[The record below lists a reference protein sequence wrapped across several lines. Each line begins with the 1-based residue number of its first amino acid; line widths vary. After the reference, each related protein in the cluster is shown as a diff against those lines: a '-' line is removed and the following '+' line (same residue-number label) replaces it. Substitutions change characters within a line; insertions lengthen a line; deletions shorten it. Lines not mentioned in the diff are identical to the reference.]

1 MMAGIARLVR
11 LLAWLV
17 VAAAVAVSPA
27 SVEAQLQRGAIRGV
41 ARDASGAVLPGA
53 VIVLTSELSAPQ
65 ETISGVLGE
74 FRFVNLDPGRYD
86 LRATLDGFA
95 PYVRESIIVGVGAT
109 VELPLDLEVAARIE
123 TVRVTAATP
132 MLESRRQGNVT
143 NFDQVML
150 NEIPTARDPWALMQH
165 LPGVTID
172 RPNVGGSRSATQA
185 VIAARGDDGSNTSWN
200 IDGVTI
206 TDPAAAGASS
216 TYFDFNAFEE
226 VQFTTG
232 GIDPRQQT
240 GALGINIVTKRGT
253 NTWQGLARLYFT
265 NDSLQQENLPSSLQR
280 RGLTGNRVNQLA
292 EYGGDA
298 GGPVKRD
305 RIWIWGAAARNDI
318 RQLAFTGYPDDSILN
333 SLSAKTDAQ
342 LGDGEPLVVLFSPHR
357 EAGDRPLCRRHPA
370 AGDHAGPGRRGLD
383 LQGRGRPRVRIVVVH
398 VGQGRL
404 RGRSVRAHAAE
415 RAQRTGVPGS
425 GDEIWHGS
433 QMITRSE
440 RAVFQTHVDGMVS
453 RGRQE
458 FTFGSVYREGSA
470 LERVAWPGDQTLA
483 FINVPGQPATSGLA
497 RLTRAGAYAGESD
510 TLGFYAGDT
519 VSVGDWTF
527 NLGLRFDRQQAQNRP
542 SRSRPPTDF
551 CRSVFPRSST
561 AAGRASR
568 GMYGRRGSLPPIE
581 SAIARSLEAAM
592 RSSEASSNGCQRWG
606 VENPARL
613 AIIEYLFVDANGDH
627 LAQVPELVAPTGFV
641 MNVDP
646 ANPAK
651 PVSPNQFDPELGTAG
666 NPFAGRWS
674 RTRTAA
680 ELLDRRQ
687 RGIRARVQPGLA
699 AVHRADQQRLRRVS
713 NRRTGR

>member
-1 MMAGIARLVR
+1 MTGALARRCVR
-11 LLAWLV
+11 RLPWFL
-17 VAAAVAVSPA
+17 AAVIAMSP
-27 SVEAQLQRGAIRGV
+27 SPGEAQLQRGAIRGV
-41 ARDASGAVLPGA
+41 ARDASGGVLPGA
-53 VIVLTSELSAPQ
+53 VVTLTSELGAPQ

-86 LRATLDGFA
+86 LQATLDGFA

-109 VELPLDLEVAARIE
+109 VELPLQLDVATRIE

-185 VIAARGDDGSNTSWN
+185 AIAARGDDGSNTSWN

-206 TDPAAAGASS
+206 TDPAAAGGSS

-253 NTWQGLARLYFT
+253 NAWQGLARVYFT
-265 NDSLQQENLPSSLQR
+265 NDALQQENLPASLQR

-298 GGPVKRD
+298 GGPLKRD
-305 RIWIWGAAARNDI
+305 RVWIWGAAARNDI

-333 SLSAKTDAQ
+333 SVSAKADVQ
-342 LGDGEPLVVLFSPHR
+342 LAHGQPRVVLSSPHR
-357 EAGDRPLCRRHPA
+357 EAGDRPLRRGDQA
-370 AGDHAGPGRRGLD
+370 AGNHPESGRPGLD
-383 LQGRGRPRVRIVVVH
+383 LQSRGRPRVRIVVVP

-404 RGRSVRAHAAE
+404 RGRSVRSHAAG

-425 GDEIWHGS
+425 GDADLARQPDDHE
-433 QMITRSE
+433 E
-440 RAVFQTHVDGMVS
+440 RARGVPDA
-453 RGRQE
+453 RGR
-458 FTFGSVYREGSA
+458 
-470 LERVAWPGDQTLA
+470 
-483 FINVPGQPATSGLA
+483 NGLA
-497 RLTRAGAYAGESD
+497 RPPGVHVRIGVPRRQCTRTCRRGPATRRWPSSTFRDCRPHQVWRGSRGPAPSPVNPTRSGSMPATPLTVR
-510 TLGFYAGDT
+510 
-519 VSVGDWTF
+519 DWTF

-542 SRSRPPTDF
+542 SRTVANGLLPERLPALEYGGG
-551 CRSVFPRSST
+551 PRLTWNVWSPRI
-561 AAGRASR
+561 AAAYRIGDRTIA
-568 GMYGRRGSLPPIE
+568 RGSYAKFGSQLQWLPTV
-581 SAIARSLEAAM
+581 
-592 RSSEASSNGCQRWG
+592 G

-613 AIIEYLFVDANGDH
+613 AFIEYLFVDANGDH
-627 LAQVPELVAPTGFV
+627 LAQALGARGAHRFCVERRSRQPGSAGVAE
-641 MNVDP
+641 
-646 ANPAK
+646 
-651 PVSPNQFDPELGTAG
+651 PVRSGVGTAG
-666 NPFAGRWS
+666 RSIRWS
-674 RTRTAA
+674 A
-680 ELLDRRQ
+680 
-687 RGIRARVQPGLA
+687 
-699 AVHRADQQRLRRVS
+699 VS
-713 NRRTGR
+713 NTNCGRTFRSV